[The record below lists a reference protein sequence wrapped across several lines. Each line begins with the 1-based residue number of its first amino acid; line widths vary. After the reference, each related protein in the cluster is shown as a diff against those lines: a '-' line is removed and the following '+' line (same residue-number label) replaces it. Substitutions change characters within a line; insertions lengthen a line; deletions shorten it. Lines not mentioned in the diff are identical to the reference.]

1 MKILSWN
8 IAFLPEIIN
17 EFKNSKNRLNAI
29 KKLIKISNPDI
40 ICFQEVFSNLSRKV
54 LVDFLKHKY
63 YITLSP
69 KTYFILNGGLLLASK
84 YPIVDVEYNVFKNR
98 AGEDALCQKGIIYA
112 KIKYKNK
119 YINVYNTH
127 LNNDTPKFCFNRSL
141 LNDVKR
147 NQLNEYLKV
156 VYNKLFNTNID
167 INILT
172 GDFNLDFGSQYYKAF
187 LSKLGDI
194 FKICSNKKE
203 IITNN
208 LKNNQIDYIMTA
220 CHNSKKKYKYKLYS
234 YSRFKEISDHNPL
247 IKKINI

>member
-1 MKILSWN
+1 MI
-8 IAFLPEIIN
+8 
-17 EFKNSKNRLNAI
+17 
-29 KKLIKISNPDI
+29 
-40 ICFQEVFSNLSRKV
+40 
-54 LVDFLKHKY
+54 
-63 YITLSP
+63 
-69 KTYFILNGGLLLASK
+69 
-84 YPIVDVEYNVFKNR
+84 
-98 AGEDALCQKGIIYA
+98 
-112 KIKYKNK
+112 
-119 YINVYNTH
+119 H
-127 LNNDTPKFCFNRSL
+127 LNFCFNRSL

-203 IITNN
+203 IITDN

-220 CHNSKKKYKYKLYS
+220 CHNSKK
-234 YSRFKEISDHNPL
+234 I
-247 IKKINI
+247 